1 MLGMATIEIRRSIAP
16 ENSAGFSFVS
26 TDFKRCRTARNAH
39 AEATP
44 CARNVAHATPPT
56 PQWNTMTNT
65 ASSAILPTDDAIKN
79 HSGVLLSPS
88 DVNTPEEML

>member
-26 TDFKRCRTARNAH
+26 TDFKRRKTAQNAH
-39 AEATP
+39 ADATP
-44 CARNVAHATPPT
+44 CARNATPPT

-65 ASSAILPTDDAIKN
+65 ASSTILPTDDALKN